1 MSLCR
6 ASLRRELDEHM
17 STERSYFKCPIHS
30 VVMWRA
36 ADDRYDDPVGC
47 PVVTRGSGEA
57 AVVRCDQPLT
67 KHTRTCRNAAEPAPA
82 HRELRGH
89 LLAEFRA
96 RYNDPVDDWDHMADA
111 VMETL
116 AALDLLP
123 TS

>member
-1 MSLCR
+1 
-6 ASLRRELDEHM
+6 LDEPL
-17 STERSYFKCPIHS
+17 STERSYFECPIHGGIT
-30 VVMWRA
+30 WRA
-36 ADDRYDDPVGC
+36 ADDC
-47 PVVTRGSGEA
+47 PVMIRGNGERT
-57 AVVRCDQPLT
+57 VVRCEQPLT
-67 KHTRTCRNAAEPAPA
+67 KRTLTFLDPAEPAAA

-96 RYNDPVDDWDHMADA
+96 RYSDPVDDWDHMADA